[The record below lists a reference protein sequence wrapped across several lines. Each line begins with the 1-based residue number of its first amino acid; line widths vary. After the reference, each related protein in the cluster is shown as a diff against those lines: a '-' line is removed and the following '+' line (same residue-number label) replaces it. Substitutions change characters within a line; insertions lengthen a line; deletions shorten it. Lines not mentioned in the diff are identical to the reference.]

1 MHHFAPGGCLEAHIP
16 GYEQRE
22 TQVRMADCV
31 REAIETGTSLLIEA
45 GTGVGKTL
53 AYLVPLLD
61 MEAQAVI
68 STATKVLQHQLME
81 KDIPLLEDAMGRKPQ
96 VTLLKGRG
104 NYLCKLRLEQLQ
116 INPLFESPDE
126 VPVWQIVKAWAPHT
140 ESGDFE
146 EMSEISPGHPLLQRI
161 SADRNYCTGSRCP
174 HYDSCHFYRL
184 RRQAMQ
190 SDIVLVNHHLL
201 CSDLSVRETMFGAIL
216 PQHPVLIVD
225 EAHRLE
231 DIASGQFGEVLT
243 PRMVSVLLAQL
254 PADLKLRHSSAL
266 KDQLAMSGLLPEGA
280 FRRMAIRGR
289 VHEHL
294 MGLVPMFSSLR
305 TDIAGLNAKDVEM
318 KDNLLQRV
326 DGFAAF
332 LKSLEDPEMV
342 SFVERENGNLSF
354 RSVPI
359 DISPRIEQAVTGHF
373 ETVIMTSATLSV
385 SGSLDFFRNRV
396 GLHDARG
403 EVLSSPFPYKSNT
416 RLYLPQQ
423 PLDVNSPDFAQQATD
438 MLAPILEKLGG
449 RTFVLCTSRRNVER
463 FSEEFRNRTD
473 LNVLTQGTGSPAG
486 LVGRFQLEPRSVLV
500 GSYAF
505 WEGVDVKGDALSCV
519 VIDRLPFPQPD
530 EPVFRARSQRT
541 PDSFFGYS
549 VPLAVLQF
557 KQGLGRL
564 IRSTTDRGLYVVLDG
579 RISSRRYGRVFLDS
593 FYPIPVVRSASEVEK
608 YLAEL

>member
-1 MHHFAPGGCLEAHIP
+1 MRHFAPGGCLEAHIP

-22 TQVRMADCV
+22 AQVRMADCV
-31 REAIETGTSLLIEA
+31 RAAIESRTSLLIEA

-53 AYLVPLLD
+53 AYLVPLL
-61 MEAQAVI
+61 EIEEQAVI

-81 KDIPLLEDAMGRKPQ
+81 KDIPLLEEALGKKPQ
-96 VTLLKGRG
+96 VTLLKGRS

-161 SADRNYCTGSRCP
+161 NADRNYCTGSRCP

-201 CSDLSVRETMFGAIL
+201 CSDLSVRESMFGAIL

-231 DIASGQFGEVLT
+231 EIASGQFGEVLT

-254 PADLKLRHSSAL
+254 PAELKIRHSTGL
-266 KDQLAMSGLLPEGA
+266 KDQLSMRGLLPEGA
-280 FRRMAIRGR
+280 LRRTAIRGN
-289 VHEHL
+289 VHEQL
-294 MGLVPMFSSLR
+294 MELLPMLSALR
-305 TDIAGLNAKDVEM
+305 TDVSGLSGKDFEM

-326 DGFAAF
+326 DGFEAF

-342 SFVERENGNLSF
+342 SYVERENGNLSF

-359 DISPRIEQAVTGHF
+359 DISPRIEQAVASHF
-373 ETVIMTSATLSV
+373 DTVIMTSATLSV
-385 SGSLDFFRNRV
+385 SGSLEFFRNRV

-403 EVLSSPFPYKSNT
+403 EVLSSPFPYESNT
-416 RLYLPQQ
+416 RLYVPRDH
-423 PLDVNSPDFAQQATD
+423 LDVNSPDFVAQAMD
-438 MLAPILEKLGG
+438 VLAPLLQKLGG
-449 RTFVLCTSRRNVER
+449 RTFVLCTSRRNVDR
-463 FSEEFRNRTD
+463 FSEEVRKRMD
-473 LNVLTQGTGSPAG
+473 LNILTQGEGSPAG

-500 GSYAF
+500 GSYSF

-530 EPVFRARSQRT
+530 EPVFRARSERT

-564 IRSTTDRGLYVVLDG
+564 IRSSTDRGLYVVLDG
-579 RISSRRYGRVFLDS
+579 RISSRRYGRIFLDS
-593 FYPIPVVRSASEVEK
+593 FYEIPLLRAASEVEK